1 MNEEILKL
9 SQSFWKALENGDTA
23 GMRAVSD
30 PGCYF
35 VHIGMNCGLD
45 EEMEAFEK
53 KIFQPTLITI
63 HGQEVNMW
71 GDTAICLTDVDYS
84 LLLGGHETTHHFM
97 TTEVYQNHDGAFKL
111 IQFTF
116 TALIK

>member
-1 MNEEILKL
+1 MKEQIIKQ
-9 SQSFWKALENGDTA
+9 SQAFWKALEKGDSA

-45 EEMEAFEK
+45 EEMEAFDK
-53 KIFQPTLITI
+53 KIFQPTVITI
-63 HGQEVNMW
+63 HTQEVKAW

-84 LLLGGHETTHHFM
+84 LLLGGNETTHHFM
-97 TTEVYQNHDGAFKL
+97 TTEVYQNQNGEWKL
-111 IQFTF
+111 IQFSF
-116 TALIK
+116 TALVH